1 MVTRKRGDCDSP
13 EVCNIASNG
22 TTVCV
27 VVVGVLLVLDTTEQ
41 KNKETFSQFVT
52 GRNICSKR
60 KIRGAFKE
68 KEEEKALFM

>member
-1 MVTRKRGDCDSP
+1 MC
-13 EVCNIASNG
+13 
-22 TTVCV
+22 